1 MSFNNIFEKN
11 VTFNNF
17 KSQKV
22 GLHLLSLENE
32 FLGKQLVQWGFKLTN
47 PSLFRTKMT
56 KFSK

>member
-1 MSFNNIFEKN
+1 MNFNDIFEKN

-32 FLGKQLVQWGFKLTN
+32 FLENNWCSGGSN
-47 PSLFRTKMT
+47 
-56 KFSK
+56 